1 MGINKNAIIRYKTL
15 DRCFANKYK
24 KFYIDDLIEACCET
38 LSDHYLS
45 EVKVSRRQIF
55 DDINFMKSNA
65 GYDAPIVSK
74 KDGKRVYYRYEEE
87 NYSIQNQQLTYE
99 ELELIN
105 NTLEIFSRVQGLSSI
120 NDLDVLEAKI
130 LASKDQLNADKPII
144 SFDANPYLKGLEF
157 LTPLYNYIKNQQVLK
172 ISYKSFKYQEQ
183 YDYIISPYHLKQYNN
198 RWFLFGW
205 NHAIEKIQNLPL
217 DRILTIVTDSV
228 PYIKTSVNF
237 NEYFDDIIGVTND
250 EMQPIKRIKIKLS
263 DHILPYLASKPIH
276 HSQIISGNILTIKVK
291 INYELESIILS
302 YAEHLTILEP
312 ASLVEII
319 NTRSQLQ
326 RKNYEC
332 S

>member
-15 DRCFANKYK
+15 DRCFAHKYK
-24 KFYIDDLIEACCET
+24 KFFIEDLIEACTER

-45 EVKVSRRQIF
+45 EVKVSRRQIY

-65 GYDAPIVSK
+65 GYDAPIVSIK
-74 KDGKRVYYRYEEE
+74 NGKRAYYRYEDE
-87 NYSIQNQQLTYE
+87 NYSIQNQQLTHE
-99 ELELIN
+99 ELEVIN

-130 LASKDQLNADKPII
+130 LASKDQLHANKPII
-144 SFDANPYLKGLEF
+144 SFDANPYLRGLEY
-157 LTPLYNYIKNQQVLK
+157 LTPLYNYIKQHQVLK
-172 ISYKSFKYQEQ
+172 ISYKSFKLQEQ
-183 YDYIISPYHLKQYNN
+183 YDYVISPYHLKQYNN

-217 DRILTIVTDSV
+217 DRILMIVTNSA
-228 PYIKTSVNF
+228 PYITTSVNF

-250 EMQPIKRIKIKLS
+250 DKKSIETIKIKLS
-263 DHILPYLASKPIH
+263 DHITPYIASKPIH
-276 HSQIISGNILTIKVK
+276 HSQIISDNILTIKVK
-291 INYELESIILS
+291 LNYELESIILS
-302 YAEHLTILEP
+302 YGEHFTVLEP
-312 ASLVEII
+312 ASLVDII
-319 NTRSQLQ
+319 NTRGHLK